1 MDDCVLDLNTE
12 SNKFVNQS
20 KLKTSVNN
28 LTHVSVPPLNW
39 SEIFYIINI
48 VIFNQGNISPRLS
61 VTPIKS
67 SPLIVALFD
76 LMTDPRLSSKIYRNA
91 QQIRHSSLHYK
102 CSTIN

>member
-76 LMTDPRLSSKIYRNA
+76 LMTDPRLFNKIYRNA
-91 QQIRHSSLHYK
+91 QQIRHSSLHCK